1 MDDLASKLTP
11 EQALIIVERLI
22 QKGGKIR
29 EAVVAETIGFL
40 TEIDLDGTADEVFAA
55 LDSIDVQDCWD
66 RSGRSRDGY
75 TSPDEAA
82 AQIIDE
88 ELAPFLDQVERYN
101 ELGMFEQEAACC
113 AGVILGIY
121 RYERESKSE
130 FRAWSADVSSECAGF
145 LLDNWQ
151 KRSREEARISAMH
164 KFVRE
169 RCPEWARWL
178 TDTKGV

>member
-66 RSGRSRDGY
+66 RSAWWRNPRD
-75 TSPDEAA
+75 
-82 AQIIDE
+82 
-88 ELAPFLDQVERYN
+88 
-101 ELGMFEQEAACC
+101 
-113 AGVILGIY
+113 
-121 RYERESKSE
+121 
-130 FRAWSADVSSECAGF
+130 
-145 LLDNWQ
+145 
-151 KRSREEARISAMH
+151 
-164 KFVRE
+164 
-169 RCPEWARWL
+169 
-178 TDTKGV
+178 